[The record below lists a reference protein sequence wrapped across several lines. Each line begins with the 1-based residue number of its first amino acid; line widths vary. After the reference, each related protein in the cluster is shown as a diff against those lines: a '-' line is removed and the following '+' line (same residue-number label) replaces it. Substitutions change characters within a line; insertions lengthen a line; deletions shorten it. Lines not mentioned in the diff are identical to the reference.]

1 MKQMGEPVSEVLEA
15 ENDELSKPQTV
26 AALEEADFATFAPS
40 EKTPNWGLTCKET
53 ECPVH

>member
-1 MKQMGEPVSEVLEA
+1 MKQMGEPLSEVLEA

-40 EKTPNWGLTCKET
+40 EKTPNWGLTCKGT